1 MASLVYSE
9 IDNPQSWPMLAF
21 IWQQFVEST
30 PVTVIARSL
39 MERIFAAEAI
49 DQIFERYA
57 KKQYQ
62 QELLFSTL
70 VSLMSL
76 VVCGICRSVNAAYRL
91 KAKSVGV
98 SLAALYN
105 KLQRVEPEVSRG
117 LMEETAAELKRIIE
131 AVGGQQAPLVA
142 GYECRIFDGI
152 SLAGTEKRLE
162 VLRHQSG
169 KPLPGKAIVVY
180 DPSTKLAVN
189 VFPCE
194 DGHAQERSLLAA
206 VLEQVKAQQVWMGD
220 RNFCTSELLATVT
233 DKQAYFVIRQHGQFP
248 WQAVTSL
255 CPCGKT
261 ETGEVFEQTIEFDY
275 NGKTYRCRRVV
286 VNLFGPTRDGETQIA
301 ILTNLPEAVASAPQ
315 IAEFYRQRWQVE
327 TCFGTLTLNFNG
339 EIATLAYPKAALFSF
354 CLALVTYNILMTVR
368 AVLGSVHGVDKIEVA
383 LSDYYLVDEI
393 QGNYRGMMVALPPQ
407 SWQRFAALPLSE
419 FLDCLQQWAAQ
430 VSLKRFL
437 KSPRGPKK
445 KKPKIP
451 YDPKHPHVSTARLL
465 SSDPQQSNS

>member
-1 MASLVYSE
+1 
-9 IDNPQSWPMLAF
+9 MLAL
-21 IWQQFVEST
+21 IWQQFIEST

-39 MERIFAAEAI
+39 MERIFATESI
-49 DQIFERYA
+49 DQLFERYA

-98 SLAALYN
+98 SIAALYS

-117 LMEETAAELKRIIE
+117 LMEETAAELKGIIE
-131 AVGGQQAPLVA
+131 LLGGQKAPLLA

-180 DPSTKLAVN
+180 DPGTKLAVN

-194 DGHAQERSLLAA
+194 DGHAQERSLLSA
-206 VLEQVKAQQVWMGD
+206 VLAQVKAQQVWMGD
-220 RNFCTSELLATVT
+220 RNFCTCELLAKVS

-248 WQAVTSL
+248 WQAVTPL
-255 CPCGKT
+255 APCGKT
-261 ETGEVFEQTIEFDY
+261 ETGEVFEQTILFEY
-275 NGKTYRCRRVV
+275 AGKTYQCRRVV
-286 VNLFGPTRDGETQIA
+286 VNLFQPTRDEDTQIA
-301 ILTNLPEAVASAPQ
+301 ILTNLPAEVASAPQ

-327 TCFGTLTLNFNG
+327 TCFGSLTLNFNG
-339 EIATLAYPKAALFSF
+339 EIGTLAYPKAALFSF
-354 CLALVTYNILMTVR
+354 CLALVTYTVR

-407 SWQRFAALPLSE
+407 SWQCFAALPLSE
-419 FLDCLQQWAAQ
+419 FLDCLQQWATQ

-445 KKPKIP
+445 KQPKIP

-465 SSDPQQSNS
+465 RSNPQQSNS